1 MIEAHNNNLYAPPA
15 ELARFQRLA
24 FLIGIVLL
32 VAAAIAALLIPI
44 PGLRKQFFHSY
55 LLAYVF
61 WIGIALGSLAIVMV
75 QHVAGGAWG
84 VVIRRILESSTRT
97 LPLMAILFLPILLG
111 MHDLYHWSHREAVG
125 ENEILRLQSGYFNV
139 GFFIVRAVIYF
150 AIWGTLI
157 YFLNK
162 WSAEQDQTA
171 DIRLANRMQTLSGPG
186 IVLFALTV
194 TFAAVDWVMSLDPEW
209 YSTIFGILFMGGW
222 GLSALS
228 FTIAVAVLL
237 ANREPLR
244 GVLAPRHF
252 HDLGKLLLAFVM
264 LWAYFNLSQFLIIW
278 WGNLPEEVPW
288 YLRRMTGDGKSLAL
302 R

>member
-1 MIEAHNNNLYAPPA
+1 MIEAHNNLYAPPA

-111 MHDLYHWSHREAVG
+111 MHDLYHWSHREAVA
-125 ENEILRLQSGYFNV
+125 ENEILRLKSGYLNV

-209 YSTIFGILFMGGW
+209 F
-222 GLSALS
+222 
-228 FTIAVAVLL
+228 
-237 ANREPLR
+237 
-244 GVLAPRHF
+244 
-252 HDLGKLLLAFVM
+252 
-264 LWAYFNLSQFLIIW
+264 
-278 WGNLPEEVPW
+278 
-288 YLRRMTGDGKSLAL
+288 
-302 R
+302 